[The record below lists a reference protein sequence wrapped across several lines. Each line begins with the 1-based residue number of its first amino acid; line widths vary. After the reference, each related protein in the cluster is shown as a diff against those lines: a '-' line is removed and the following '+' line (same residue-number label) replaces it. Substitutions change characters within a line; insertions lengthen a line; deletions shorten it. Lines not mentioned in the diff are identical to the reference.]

1 MAYLL
6 SHRFS
11 KIKVFKKNYTLYLT
25 KSRNITKLYY
35 FVIFDEITLCSCKD
49 KITTLNKKALL
60 NLEITNKFIL
70 TCLERTKK
78 DMERA

>member
-25 KSRNITKLYY
+25 KSSNLVHSFSFHRVQLYKYKSGRNEPIL
-35 FVIFDEITLCSCKD
+35 
-49 KITTLNKKALL
+49 KAK
-60 NLEITNKFIL
+60 EV
-70 TCLERTKK
+70 R
-78 DMERA
+78 MRR